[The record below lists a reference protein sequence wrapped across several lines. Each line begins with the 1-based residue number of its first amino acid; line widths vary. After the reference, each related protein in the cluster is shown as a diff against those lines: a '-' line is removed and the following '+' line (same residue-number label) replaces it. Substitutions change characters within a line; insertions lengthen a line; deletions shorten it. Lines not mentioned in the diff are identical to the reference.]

1 MDKLMRMLA
10 LLLALL
16 LAALPALAEEESLPV
31 DPEGVE
37 EILEMDLPL
46 EDEAPEA
53 TEAPEVAEA
62 PEAAEPSPEPAP
74 AAEEAAP
81 AVDEAAQEAAVAAP
95 AAFQTS
101 LTLGVKEQAALNG
114 TQLSGGAPVTY
125 VSSKPKL
132 VNVDGNGLLTA
143 RKKGTAVITVYQGE
157 TELGA
162 CTVTVLKAPK
172 KVTFPDKSI
181 VMSKGQSR
189 AYPAAL
195 PKGCAGAIRYET
207 DNPGVLSVDAAGN
220 LTGVS
225 GGSAT
230 VTATAYNGKK
240 ASCAVRVL
248 GGPAP
253 TWVKLNQTSLQLPVK
268 GTAQLS
274 VSFDEGRDAIVTY
287 TTSNKKLVTVNE
299 QGLVTARKAGQA
311 TITAT
316 THNGLTATC
325 AVQVFI
331 APKKVTLNVNKLTM
345 KVNEGYQLI
354 ATLTKN
360 SVSDITWTSDNPNV
374 ATVDNKGFITTL
386 NVGQAN
392 ITATTTNG
400 KKATCKLTVQDESG
414 SVGRGQIIY
423 QEDTETLKLKIV
435 NDNGVILSYIWAKDP
450 NRQLFKNYGNAK
462 PIDIMNDAVN
472 RNGLQDKLVLGF
484 NASPPVSPY
493 YLAEWARIPE
503 YRFREPS
510 PLMIANGQVLVNDP
524 KKDTRGKYLY
534 WLDGNSNLCFTEKTL
549 DQYTVAE
556 REALYKR
563 IIASGARNTVI
574 WRPVLIV
581 NRQAVPLSKEFL
593 TKTAGKKRKQA
604 LCQIDSHNFIVVTG
618 SSKGMMDYPR
628 FQRYLMDLGVV
639 TAVEFDA
646 GGSSTVMYKPKNS
659 PTMKKLVGGGRT
671 LSMMMYFT
679 E

>member
-1 MDKLMRMLA
+1 MDKLKRMLA
-10 LLLALL
+10 LT
-16 LAALPALAEEESLPV
+16 LAAALTLAGGALAEEESAPV
-31 DPEGVE
+31 DVEVVE
-37 EILEMDLPL
+37 EIVDMDLPV
-46 EDEAPEA
+46 EIEAPQAE
-53 TEAPEVAEA
+53 EAPAPAEAEAEA
-62 PEAAEPSPEPAP
+62 PEP
-74 AAEEAAP
+74 AAAPEEAAP
-81 AVDEAAQEAAVAAP
+81 APVAEEAAVAAP

-101 LTLGVKEQAALNG
+101 LTLGVKEQAQLNG
-114 TQLSGGAPVTY
+114 AQLAGGAAVTY

-132 VNVDGNGLLTA
+132 VSVDANGLLTA
-143 RKKGTAVITVYQGE
+143 RKKGTAVVTVYSGE
-157 TELGA
+157 TALGA
-162 CTVTVLKAPK
+162 CSVTVLKAPK
-172 KVTFPDKSI
+172 KVTFPEKSL
-181 VMSKGQSR
+181 VMSKGQGR
-189 AYPAAL
+189 AFPAAL
-195 PKGCAGAIRYET
+195 PKGCAGTIRYT
-207 DNPGVLSVDAAGN
+207 SDNAAVLAVDAAGN

-240 ASCAVRVL
+240 ATCAVRVL

-253 TWVKLNQTSLQLPVK
+253 TWVKLNLASLQLPVK
-268 GTAQLS
+268 GTAQL
-274 VSFDEGRDAIVTY
+274 VASFDEGRDAIVTY
-287 TTSNKKLVTVNE
+287 TTSNKKLVTVND
-299 QGLVTARKAGQA
+299 QGVVTAKRAGQA

-360 SVSDITWTSDNPNV
+360 SVSDITWTSDNANV

-414 SVGRGQIIY
+414 SVGRGTVIY
-423 QEDTETLKLKIV
+423 QEDTPTLKVKIV

-450 NRQLFKNYGNAK
+450 SRQLFKNYGNAK
-462 PIDIMNDAVN
+462 PIDIMNDAVK
-472 RNGLQDKLVLGF
+472 RNGLADKIVVGF

-493 YLAEWARIPE
+493 YLPEWSRIPE
-503 YRFREPS
+503 YRYREPS

-524 KKDTRGKYLY
+524 NKETRGKYLY
-534 WLDGNSNLCFTEKTL
+534 WLDGNSNLCFSEKTL
-549 DQYTVAE
+549 DQYTAAE
-556 REALYKR
+556 RATLYKR
-563 IIASGARNTVI
+563 VIDSGARNTMI
-574 WRPVLIV
+574 WRPVLIA
-581 NRQAVPLSKEFL
+581 NRRALPLTEAFL

-604 LCQIDSHNFIVVTG
+604 LCQIDSHNYIVVTG
-618 SSKGMMDYPR
+618 SSKGMMDYPH
-628 FQRYLMDLGVV
+628 FQRYLLDLGVV